1 MSSEEESY
9 ISYDSQDNQKGEKK
23 KRRPR
28 SAAGSR
34 NYLCGCGKAYLSYP
48 ALYTHVKNKHTGIF
62 PQGSVAKRK
71 VTKNEEE
78 DLSEIFNKNV
88 QE

>member
-9 ISYDSQDNQKGEKK
+9 ISNDSNGDNREKK

-62 PQGSVAKRK
+62 P
-71 VTKNEEE
+71 
-78 DLSEIFNKNV
+78 
-88 QE
+88 

>member
-1 MSSEEESY
+1 MSSSEEYS
-9 ISYDSQDNQKGEKK
+9 SDNNGLNNEKNKK

-28 SAAGSR
+28 SAAGAW

-62 PQGSVAKRK
+62 P
-71 VTKNEEE
+71 
-78 DLSEIFNKNV
+78 
-88 QE
+88 

>member
-1 MSSEEESY
+1 MSTEEDSFA
-9 ISYDSQDNQKGEKK
+9 SYDSQSQNKEKK

-28 SAAGSR
+28 SAAGSW

-62 PQGSVAKRK
+62 P
-71 VTKNEEE
+71 
-78 DLSEIFNKNV
+78 
-88 QE
+88 